1 MIHRYGGVDEPE
13 LRLGDRTVLV
23 VEDLIDESTATVD
36 LWLSA
41 NVGAEEDKISTAWSG
56 SVGGWVAAID
66 TADHLSEAG
75 SLSVSV
81 RLTDERGNVANM
93 ASVYWFDVLD
103 SLPEVASLSIA
114 SDVDTTL
121 LEGTNLSGIWESE
134 DPRFTFSVTD
144 AGQRTD
150 LSASLDLVRDGTTTT
165 LEAVWDTNNTAY
177 VAQWAPG
184 RAGLGAWTV
193 NARLSEATASGAS
206 DDDGLVTGPDATL
219 ELVDRTAPVTCR
231 LLLQPP
237 WCWARR

>member
-1 MIHRYGGVDEPE
+1 M
-13 LRLGDRTVLV
+13 
-23 VEDLIDESTATVD
+23 
-36 LWLSA
+36 
-41 NVGAEEDKISTAWSG
+41 
-56 SVGGWVAAID
+56 
-66 TADHLSEAG
+66 
-75 SLSVSV
+75 
-81 RLTDERGNVANM
+81 
-93 ASVYWFDVLD
+93 
-103 SLPEVASLSIA
+103 
-114 SDVDTTL
+114 
-121 LEGTNLSGIWESE
+121 
-134 DPRFTFSVTD
+134 TD

>member
-1 MIHRYGGVDEPE
+1 MVGGHPLTFAQATNTSIVQQCGSIYLSTTCDVGGSHDITYTTGVGTDSGVLLSLTGLELTWLDDEPPRLDRVIHRYGGVDEPE

-41 NVGAEEDKISTAWSG
+41 NVGAEEDISTAWSG

-134 DPRFTFSVTD
+134 DPSSRS
-144 AGQRTD
+144 R
-150 LSASLDLVRDGTTTT
+150 
-165 LEAVWDTNNTAY
+165 
-177 VAQWAPG
+177 
-184 RAGLGAWTV
+184 
-193 NARLSEATASGAS
+193 
-206 DDDGLVTGPDATL
+206 
-219 ELVDRTAPVTCR
+219 
-231 LLLQPP
+231 
-237 WCWARR
+237 